1 MKTRK
6 QLKAEARD
14 LLAGN
19 WLTAIELNIVPV
31 VFQVITGIIITGVV
45 AGLTYYFVR
54 SNTVLPGEFTAE
66 AGVGNRGSASS
77 GQSFIGDLI
86 TTYLLLSVDFALIDW
101 VRTKAPTRLPFR
113 AAFQTISGKYLLP
126 VLVLYVIQ
134 RVLVFLWSL
143 LLVIPGIIKSFAYS
157 QTFYIY
163 KDVKEQGGDT
173 DRSYL
178 DYVTMSRRLMDGH
191 KWELFVLRLSFLGWD
206 ILGVLT
212 AGIGFI
218 WITPYKQMTYM
229 NYYVSLVG
237 DRYHDWG
244 QQLGNGEI
252 K

>member
-6 QLKAEARD
+6 QLKAEARE

-19 WLTAIELNIVPV
+19 WLTAIKLNIVQV
-31 VFQVITGIIITGVV
+31 VCQVITWLVITGMV
-45 AGLTYYFVR
+45 AGLTYYFTRVSLVVPGDFSTDAG
-54 SNTVLPGEFTAE
+54 SNNGT
-66 AGVGNRGSASS
+66 NS

-86 TTYLLLSVDFALIDW
+86 TTYFLLSVDFALIDW
-101 VRTKAPTRLPFR
+101 VRTKVPTQTPFKD
-113 AAFQTISGKYLLP
+113 AFQTISGKYILP
-126 VLVLYVIQ
+126 VFVLYVIQ

-143 LLVIPGIIKSFAYS
+143 LLVIPGIIKAFAYS

-178 DYVTMSRRLMDGH
+178 DYVTMSRQLMDGH

-237 DRYHDWG
+237 DRYHEWG
-244 QQLGNGEI
+244 QPSGVM
-252 K
+252 KK

>member
-1 MKTRK
+1 MKTRN
-6 QLKAEARD
+6 QLKAEARE

-19 WLTAIELNIVPV
+19 WLTAIKLNIVPV
-31 VFQVITGIIITGVV
+31 VCQVITWLIITGMV
-45 AGLTYYFVR
+45 AGLTYYFTRVSPVVPR
-54 SNTVLPGEFTAE
+54 DFSND
-66 AGVGNRGSASS
+66 AGSNNGTNS

-86 TTYLLLSVDFALIDW
+86 TTYFLLSVDFALIDW
-101 VRTKAPTRLPFR
+101 VRTKVPTQTPFKD
-113 AAFQTISGKYLLP
+113 AFQTISGKYILP
-126 VLVLYVIQ
+126 VFVLYVIQ

-143 LLVIPGIIKSFAYS
+143 LLVIPGIIKAFAYS

-173 DRSYL
+173 DRSYF
-178 DYVTMSRRLMDGH
+178 DYVTMSRQLMDGN

-237 DRYHDWG
+237 DRYHEWG
-244 QQLGNGEI
+244 QPSGVV
-252 K
+252 KK

>member
-1 MKTRK
+1 MMKTRK
-6 QLKAEARD
+6 QLKTEARE

-31 VFQVITGIIITGVV
+31 VCQVITGVVITGMV
-45 AGLTYYFVR
+45 AGLTYYFTRINPVMPGDFSAEVG
-54 SNTVLPGEFTAE
+54 SN
-66 AGVGNRGSASS
+66 NSASS

-101 VRTKAPTRLPFR
+101 VRTKVATKTPFKD
-113 AAFQTISGKYLLP
+113 AFQTISGKYILP
-126 VLVLYVIQ
+126 VFVLYVIQ
-134 RVLVFLWSL
+134 RILVFLWSL
-143 LLVIPGIIKSFAYS
+143 LLFIPGVIKAFAYS

-173 DRSYL
+173 DRSYF
-178 DYVTMSRRLMDGH
+178 DYVTMSRQLMNGH

-237 DRYHDWG
+237 DRYHEWG
-244 QQLGNGEI
+244 QQADVAEI

>member
-6 QLKAEARD
+6 QLKAESRE

-31 VFQVITGIIITGVV
+31 IFQVITGVIITGAL
-45 AGLTYYFVR
+45 AGLTYYFTRV
-54 SNTVLPGEFTAE
+54 NPVLPGDFSAE
-66 AGVGNRGSASS
+66 VGSNSNGSANS

-101 VRTKAPTRLPFR
+101 VRTKVPTKAPFKK
-113 AAFQTISGKYLLP
+113 AFQTISGKYILP
-126 VLVLYVIQ
+126 VFVLYVIQ
-134 RVLVFLWSL
+134 RVLIFLWSL
-143 LLVIPGIIKSFAYS
+143 LLVVPGIIKTFSYS
-157 QTFYIY
+157 QTYYIY
-163 KDVKEQGGDT
+163 KDVKEQGGNT
-173 DRSYL
+173 DRSYF
-178 DYVTMSRRLMDGH
+178 DYVTMSRQLMDGH
-191 KWELFVLRLSFLGWD
+191 KWELFILRLSFLGWD
-206 ILGVLT
+206 ILGILT

-237 DRYHDWG
+237 DRYHEWG
-244 QQLGNGEI
+244 

>member
-1 MKTRK
+1 MKTRT
-6 QLKAEARD
+6 QLKAEARS

-19 WLTAIELNIVPV
+19 WLTAIKLNIVQV
-31 VFQVITGIIITGVV
+31 VCQVITGVVITGVI
-45 AGLTYYFVR
+45 AGLTYYLTKV
-54 SNTVLPGEFTAE
+54 SPTLPGDFTTS
-66 AGVGNRGSASS
+66 AGSNGSASGNS

-101 VRTKAPTRLPFR
+101 IRTKVPTRSPFK
-113 AAFQTISGKYLLP
+113 AAFQTISGKYILP
-126 VLVLYVIQ
+126 VFALYVIQ

-143 LLVIPGIIKSFAYS
+143 LLIIPGIIKTFSYS

-173 DRSYL
+173 ERSYF
-178 DYVTMSRRLMDGH
+178 DYVTMSRQLMNGH

-237 DRYHDWG
+237 DHYHEWG
-244 QQLGNGEI
+244 NRPADA
-252 K
+252 

>member
-6 QLKAEARD
+6 QLKAEARE

-19 WLTAIELNIVPV
+19 WLTAIKLNIVPV
-31 VFQVITGIIITGVV
+31 VCQVITWLVITGMV
-45 AGLTYYFVR
+45 AGLTYYFTRVSPVVPR
-54 SNTVLPGEFTAE
+54 DFSTDAGSNNGT
-66 AGVGNRGSASS
+66 NS

-86 TTYLLLSVDFALIDW
+86 TTYFLLSVDFALIDW
-101 VRTKAPTRLPFR
+101 VRTKVPTQTPFKD
-113 AAFQTISGKYLLP
+113 AFQTISGKYILP
-126 VLVLYVIQ
+126 VFVLYVIQ

-143 LLVIPGIIKSFAYS
+143 LLVIPGIIKAFAYS

-178 DYVTMSRRLMDGH
+178 DYVTMSRQLMDGH

-237 DRYHDWG
+237 DRYHEWG
-244 QQLGNGEI
+244 QPSGVV
-252 K
+252 KK

>member
-6 QLKAEARD
+6 QLKAEARE

-19 WLTAIELNIVPV
+19 WLTAIKLNIVPV
-31 VFQVITGIIITGVV
+31 IFQVITGIIVAGVL
-45 AGLTYYFVR
+45 AGLTYYF
-54 SNTVLPGEFTAE
+54 TKIGAELPGEFSAE
-66 AGVGNRGSASS
+66 AGTNGHASS
-77 GQSFIGDLI
+77 GQSFIGNLI

-101 VRTKAPTRLPFR
+101 VRTKTPTAEPFKK
-113 AAFQTISGKYLLP
+113 AFQTISGKYILP
-126 VLVLYVIQ
+126 VFVLYVIQ
-134 RVLVFLWSL
+134 RVLLFLWTL
-143 LLVIPGIIKSFAYS
+143 LLVVPGIIKMFSYS
-157 QTFYIY
+157 QTYYIY

-173 DRSYL
+173 DHSYF
-178 DYVTMSRRLMDGH
+178 DYVTMSRQLMDGH

-237 DRYHDWG
+237 DRYHKWAND
-244 QQLGNGEI
+244 
-252 K
+252 